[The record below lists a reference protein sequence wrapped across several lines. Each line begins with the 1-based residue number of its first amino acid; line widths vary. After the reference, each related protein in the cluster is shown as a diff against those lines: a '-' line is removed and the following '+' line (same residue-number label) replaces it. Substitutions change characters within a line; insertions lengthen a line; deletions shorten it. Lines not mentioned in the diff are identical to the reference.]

1 MTKYKDNLPQKLRG
15 GTKGKMRVDLK
26 TEKGITIGKD
36 YGFVVEE
43 ENGKVLAFDVTDH
56 PELGTTLLFGNQIF
70 ALKFWDEL
78 DLHAGLEIISTAV
91 NRELERRQ
99 KLNVST

>member
-1 MTKYKDNLPQKLRG
+1 MTEYKSNLPEQIREGIKA
-15 GTKGKMRVDLK
+15 KMRVDFK
-26 TEKGITIGKD
+26 TEEGITLGKD
-36 YGFVVEE
+36 YGFTVKEE
-43 ENGKVLAFDVTDH
+43 DGKVLAFDITDH

-99 KLNVST
+99 KLNV